1 MKILFKKT
9 SRGCFSQVPRC
20 LQRKKKGI
28 IVNVKIIYLIY
39 IPIRCIIQIRR
50 IILKKSMQ
58 RRLYM
63 TRASK
68 VYEYLISKYSANEP
82 IFLSEI
88 EISDMN
94 AASVRQQMKKLVTDS
109 LVKRFDTGIYYIP
122 GKSMFRSGSTLSVDE
137 VIKKKYLMNENTRCG
152 YISGIQ
158 FANQLGLT
166 TQAAGIYEI
175 YTNKATKDYR
185 EILLSNHRVILRKPY
200 VKVNDQNANILQFMD
215 LLKEITDISEIE
227 GQELT
232 NALIGY
238 MKKREIKFDD
248 MKMFLQYYP
257 ERIYKNM
264 YEVGLLNGVSA

>member
-9 SRGCFSQVPRC
+9 SRGCFAQVPRC
-20 LQRKKKGI
+20 LQRKEKGI

-82 IFLSEI
+82 IFISEI

-94 AASVRQQMKKLVTDS
+94 AASVRQQMKKLVTES

-166 TQAAGIYEI
+166 TQAAGVYEI